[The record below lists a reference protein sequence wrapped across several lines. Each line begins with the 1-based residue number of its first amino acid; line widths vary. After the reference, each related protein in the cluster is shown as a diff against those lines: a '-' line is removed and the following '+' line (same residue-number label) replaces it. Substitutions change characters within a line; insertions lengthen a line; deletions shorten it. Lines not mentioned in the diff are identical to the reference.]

1 MLGIQLKGIHGAN
14 CSLWISPA
22 FFLLLFSSC
31 WFCNIT
37 HWSISCSPFSLASIV
52 TFHIWQAPLQYTYCN
67 WLGTPDP
74 KNPKKSQ
81 GSTRSLITAFSSVA
95 NRSHFVTS
103 KVIVLEDRIKSVEK
117 FCNTDDIIYD
127 VMHEIV
133 QNWKANFCFMGQMKE
148 STFNCPAC

>member
-1 MLGIQLKGIHGAN
+1 MEPIAACESLQL
-14 CSLWISPA
+14 
-22 FFLLLFSSC
+22 SSC
-31 WFCNIT
+31 CCFPHADSATSPTGVSPVALSAWP
-37 HWSISCSPFSLASIV
+37 SIA